1 MALVAR
7 VAYAELDGDNL
18 LVVNNAHA
26 IAGRNTA
33 EITLRNSTIADNS
46 SYSEGKFTIFTFEN
60 DVFAFNG
67 GSIIEVMSPTDLS
80 VRNSLFQ
87 GVDASGVVGYLG
99 EDAFRRGG
107 NLTGDPLFV
116 DHAAGNYELA
126 PGSPAIDAGRGI
138 GASAI
143 DFLGRP
149 RYDDPGMANI
159 GAGSPSYVD
168 IGAFERQEPSPAADL
183 AVTKVSDP
191 AVVDVHPGDS
201 VTITWTVTNT
211 GERDLTGSWQDT
223 VYLSSDPYLSLADD
237 HLLGRVSHSS
247 GLDKGAVYNGTW
259 SGQIPA
265 GVAGPQYILV
275 YTNDG
280 AVLRESSLINN
291 VLSSQIAFAVDVP
304 VLTTAAPQT
313 DTIAQGQWK
322 FFRYD
327 AQPGLSVRFALDA
340 AAGSGATQLYVRR
353 GAPPTVSVYD
363 FAGAVPNQPDQEAR
377 LLNPAG
383 GSYYI
388 GVFAQSLP
396 GGPSSFTLSAEL
408 TNLDVRSVSSNRV
421 GNAGRATVK
430 IVGDNFT
437 RKSQAALVAPDGSTV
452 EGDEWF
458 QDASAL
464 FATFDLAAASAAP
477 GLYDVVI
484 TDPGVASFT
493 DFDALTVDAG
503 GAATFVTN
511 LVVPGQARPNRT
523 IEVRVEYSNTGNV
536 DLASPLLTLE
546 SSEGAAWRLPGAA
559 EDDWIEG
566 TTVSFLAIGS
576 DGPASVLRPGQ
587 SESIVLTARTPFAPG
602 DMPFTLYSFGAGR
615 RWGK

>member
-138 GASAI
+138 GTSAI

-340 AAGSGATQLYVRR
+340 AAGSGIPSCMC
-353 GAPPTVSVYD
+353 GAGIRPRSRFTILP
-363 FAGAVPNQPDQEAR
+363 AR
-377 LLNPAG
+377 FPI
-383 GSYYI
+383 SPI
-388 GVFAQSLP
+388 RKP
-396 GGPSSFTLSAEL
+396 GFS
-408 TNLDVRSVSSNRV
+408 
-421 GNAGRATVK
+421 
-430 IVGDNFT
+430 T
-437 RKSQAALVAPDGSTV
+437 RQ
-452 EGDEWF
+452 
-458 QDASAL
+458 
-464 FATFDLAAASAAP
+464 
-477 GLYDVVI
+477 
-484 TDPGVASFT
+484 
-493 DFDALTVDAG
+493 
-503 GAATFVTN
+503 GAATISGSLPSRF
-511 LVVPGQARPNRT
+511 PEAPA
-523 IEVRVEYSNTGNV
+523 
-536 DLASPLLTLE
+536 ASPF
-546 SSEGAAWRLPGAA
+546 R
-559 EDDWIEG
+559 
-566 TTVSFLAIGS
+566 
-576 DGPASVLRPGQ
+576 Q
-587 SESIVLTARTPFAPG
+587 N
-602 DMPFTLYSFGAGR
+602 
-615 RWGK
+615 